1 VFICVDSGRGVRA
14 RKQVLKE
21 EWEGEDMGHGLPE
34 FVGSEG
40 VTNWDVEDE
49 KRHYGV
55 VARAV
60 VKMIGIGRR

>member
-1 VFICVDSGRGVRA
+1 VRA